1 MNTPHSYLIP
11 EAVQQDLQS
20 FTVPDV
26 LSVYGGETYKNIKTA
41 VSSVIVH
48 SSSEDQLA
56 NAMNQLKEVCR
67 AVKAVSSTN
76 HWKKGPNFA

>member
-1 MNTPHSYLIP
+1 MNTPHVYLIP
-11 EAVQQDLQS
+11 ETVQQDLQS

-76 HWKKGPNFA
+76 HWKKGKFI